1 MAAAAPPLLLLGAK
15 GGGSAIV
22 EALLTLADIGYEAE
36 YLEWDQLRDPQGRLM
51 ALNPLCEI
59 PTLRLPGGEVLTES
73 AAIALWVGDQRPAA
87 GLVPGPGDPRRTAF
101 LRWLVWLV
109 AAVYPTFTY
118 GDHPERFVAGQE
130 AGQQLRASTDARR
143 EEAWRQFEHAL
154 TPAPWLLGAE
164 LTALDV
170 YLAAMVTWR
179 PGPAWFRTHCPR
191 LHAVAAQVARRDAL
205 RPVWQ
210 RNKMTI
216 A

>member
-22 EALLTLADIGYEAE
+22 EALLTLAGIGYDAE
-36 YLEWDQLRDPQGRLM
+36 YLEWDQLRDPQGKLM

-87 GLVPGPGDPRRTAF
+87 GLVPGAGDPRRTAF

-118 GDHPERFVAGQE
+118 GDHPERFVDGKKP
-130 AGQQLRASTDARR
+130 GQQLRASTDARR
-143 EEAWRQFEHAL
+143 EEAWRQFEQAV

-170 YLAAMVTWR
+170 YLAVMVHWR
-179 PGPAWFRTHCPR
+179 PRVDWFRTHCPK
-191 LHAVAAQVARRDAL
+191 LHAVAAQVAGLDAL

-210 RNKMTI
+210 RNEMTI